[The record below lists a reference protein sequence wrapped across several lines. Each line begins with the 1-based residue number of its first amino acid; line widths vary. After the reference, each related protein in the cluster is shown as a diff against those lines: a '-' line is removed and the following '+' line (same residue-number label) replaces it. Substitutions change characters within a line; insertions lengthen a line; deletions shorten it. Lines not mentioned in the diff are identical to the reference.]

1 MPPRPRDAADVARR
15 EPVGQRVERRPQ
27 VVGGVEHHLV
37 AGRLGASPGD
47 DDAPVAPSFGAG
59 VDERAGLAQGV
70 GDAVGQ
76 FAGGDRG
83 EDVRLAVDG
92 DRYGG
97 VVTAGGERD
106 QECEGSA
113 T

>member
-1 MPPRPRDAADVARR
+1 M
-15 EPVGQRVERRPQ
+15 
-27 VVGGVEHHLV
+27 
-37 AGRLGASPGD
+37 
-47 DDAPVAPSFGAG
+47 
-59 VDERAGLAQGV
+59 DERAGLAQGV